1 MCNKE
6 LSAIIKEIK
15 GQDMSRFGE
24 LYGVCDRLILFYAK
38 KLGYEDAAQELTV
51 FLLELIYEIDIK
63 KFKADGSD
71 TLKRYLAVSLRNQ
84 YINLSKRNSKYR
96 AECEEL
102 FDNSGAEAY
111 EFDTRIALTEGLK
124 LLSEKQKFVI
134 ISRYVYG
141 FSDAE
146 TADRLCI
153 SRQSVHGLL
162 LRGLEILRGYYGVN

>member
-24 LYGVCDRLILFYAK
+24 LYGVCDRLISFYAK

-51 FLLELIYEIDIK
+51 FLLELIY
-63 KFKADGSD
+63 DGSD

-111 EFDTRIALTEGLK
+111 EFDTKIALTEGLK

-162 LRGLEILRGYYGVN
+162 LRGLEILREYYGVN